1 MSYLAEMRSC
11 GRGVSTRL
19 AGAGRIIRMAAG
31 AAAAVMLSVIMSVPL
46 TAGNK
51 WVADG
56 ASAAVPASTHL
67 FVQRDSALYLD
78 FYKPSQEVS
87 AGEKPAVIFAFGG
100 GFVGGQRDKEHYRQ
114 WIKLL
119 NDSGY
124 PVFSIDYRLGLKGA
138 DTRGLKMIGAV
149 RHSIEIGVEDMFAAT
164 AYIVKNAGVFG
175 ISPDNIVIAGSS
187 AGAIIALQ
195 AEYELCNH
203 SALASVL
210 PEGFR
215 YRGVI
220 SFSGAIFSTRGK
232 VKYAEPPA
240 PQLLLHGTADRVV
253 TYKSI
258 RVFNLGLFGSS
269 KIARRLDRKGYP
281 YTIVRY
287 KDHTHD
293 IADLMYYTFPE
304 QLHFLEESVE
314 RNTGRISDIL
324 LDDPALPVDNTL
336 RTLGDLYK

>member
-1 MSYLAEMRSC
+1 MY
-11 GRGVSTRL
+11 
-19 AGAGRIIRMAAG
+19 
-31 AAAAVMLSVIMSVPL
+31 AAAAAALVLLSLPADSR
-46 TAGNK
+46 NK

-56 ASAAVPASTHL
+56 AALAAPSSTHM
-67 FVQRDSALYLD
+67 FVQRDSSLYLD
-78 FYKPSQEVS
+78 FYRAAETDVK
-87 AGEKPAVIFAFGG
+87 KPAIIFAFGG
-100 GFVGGQRDKEHYRQ
+100 GFIGGQRDREHYQQ

-119 NDSGY
+119 NDNGY

-138 DTRGLKMIGAV
+138 DARGVKMIGAV

-164 AYIVKNAGVFG
+164 AYVVKNAGEFG
-175 ISPDNIVIAGSS
+175 IDPENIVISGSS

-195 AEYELCNH
+195 SEYELCNR
-203 SALASVL
+203 SELASVL

-215 YRGVI
+215 YAGVI
-220 SFSGAIFSTRGK
+220 SFSGAIFSTKGK
-232 VKYAEPPA
+232 VKYAQAPA

-269 KIARRLDRKGYP
+269 KIAGRLDRSGYP

-287 KDHTHD
+287 RNHTHD

-304 QLHFLEESVE
+304 QLQFLEESVV
-314 RNTGRISDIL
+314 RKTGRTSDIL
-324 LDDPALPVDNTL
+324 LDDPSLPVDNTL
-336 RTLGDLYK
+336 RTLGDLYR